1 MEEEK
6 MFEDDLD
13 NFWKQTLSELA
24 EIPMDAQI
32 ETAPEHSGREYTTH
46 LVTLTSWGGIRLRA
60 WYSVPNDYPRGRFSA
75 IMTVPGYSGNKPI
88 PIHLVQQGYAV
99 LTLFPRGQ
107 GESLAEW
114 DLEENTKLTYHITDK
129 DRYYYRAG
137 YADCVR
143 GIDFLVARGEVDSE
157 RIGMWGR
164 SQGGGLTL
172 VTASL
177 DSRLRAAVAEEPF
190 LCNYPVAIETVRT
203 SPYVELSDYLNA
215 HPDEREAALTTLAWF
230 DPMSLVERITCPVLV
245 NIGMQDETC
254 PFRTI
259 MPVFENIQCQK
270 ALMIYP
276 DLGHSPCT
284 DFNNHA
290 KNWLDLYLG

>member
-1 MEEEK
+1 

-13 NFWKQTLSELA
+13 SFWKQTLNELA
-24 EIPMDAQI
+24 EIPMDVRL
-32 ETAPEHSGREYTTH
+32 EPAPEQSGREYTTYR
-46 LVTLTSWGGIRLRA
+46 VTLTSWDGIRIRA
-60 WYSVPNDYPRGRFSA
+60 WYSVPNDVPRGRFSA
-75 IMTVPGYSGNKPI
+75 VMTAPGYSGTKLI

-99 LTLFPRGQ
+99 LTLYPRGQ
-107 GESLAEW
+107 GESQAEW
-114 DLEENTKLTYHITDK
+114 KLEEGNKLTYHITDRDK
-129 DRYYYRAG
+129 YYYRGG

-143 GIDFLVARGEVDSE
+143 GIDFLVAREEIDSE

-177 DSRLRAAVAEEPF
+177 DGRLKAAIAEEPF
-190 LCNYPVAIETVRT
+190 LCNYPIAIESVKTH
-203 SPYVELSDYLNA
+203 PYAELSDYLNA
-215 HPDEREAALTTLAWF
+215 HPSHQAAALATLAWF

-245 NIGMQDETC
+245 NVGMKDETC

-259 MPVFENIQCQK
+259 MPVFEKIKCQK

-290 KNWLDLYLG
+290 KNWLDRYLG